1 MAIRRP
7 LKLDKG
13 SGDLRD
19 FTVDEV
25 DTIVDEVIRQ
35 YGLSPAV
42 ALTIN
47 QGSGNLTQ
55 LTETRAIAGAIASST
70 TAVPPTAPATSTIT
84 VAYNNT
90 VQTITNQTFPYRTG
104 TNWGNFSYPVYKTST
119 NDIRAMDAIDVY
131 DTFITPALNRLVESS
146 TESYAQAGTYFIST
160 NQSESGSTQVGA
172 APVAA
177 DTNADIV
184 AFATGSLPETLDQPS
199 TVNRFWLHRVDP
211 VSEFSY
217 TAPVSMRLNDCDLQ
231 ITPRSTFGEMIQ
243 ALVNHYASTKLRYN
257 FYASSD
263 TSFGNARGTGITDTY
278 TTGSLTRYDY
288 VYGSTYYAQ
297 NVPTG
302 TPSVQST
309 HFLRIGLI

>member
-1 MAIRRP
+1 MAVRRP

-13 SGDLRD
+13 SGNLRD
-19 FTVDEV
+19 FTVDDV
-25 DTIVDEVIRQ
+25 DTVIDEVIRQ
-35 YGLSPAV
+35 YGLSPSV

-47 QGSGNLTQ
+47 QGNGNLNQ

-70 TAVPPTAPATSTIT
+70 TATPPSAPPTSTTT

-104 TNWGNFSYPVYKTST
+104 TNWGNFSYPVYRTST
-119 NDIRAMDAIDVY
+119 NDIRAMDATDVY
-131 DTFITPALNRLVESS
+131 DTFISPALNKLVLAS
-146 TESYAQAGTYFIST
+146 TEPYAQAGTYFIST
-160 NQSESGSTQVGA
+160 NQSEPDATQIGS

-177 DTNADIV
+177 DTNADIA
-184 AFATGSLPETLDQPS
+184 AFASGSLPETLDQPT

-211 VSEFSY
+211 VAEFDY
-217 TAPVSMRLNDCDLQ
+217 IAPVSMRLNDCDLQ
-231 ITPRSTFGEMIQ
+231 ITPRATFGEMMQ
-243 ALVNHYASTKLRYN
+243 ALVNHYASTTLRYQ
-257 FYASSD
+257 YYVSTD

-297 NVPTG
+297 NVPSG
-302 TPSVQST
+302 TPTVQST
-309 HFLRIGLI
+309 YFLRIGLI